1 MNNGQL
7 QLALRE
13 WRRHLT
19 HPLTFSALAG
29 VTLVLTLVGPFDT
42 NETLSAP
49 ERLTYW
55 ALLTGLGYVAGY
67 LISYGILRSKTSP
80 LQHVARVTVA
90 GISVGVAMCGLVL
103 TLNRLYFGRA
113 AWPDSMPAFLTT
125 IIAISLVVMVLIDT
139 FSRHFARQS
148 ESNTQI
154 NDPPALLSRLP
165 FDKRGPLVAISVE
178 DHYVRVRT
186 TKGEEMILL
195 RLSDAM
201 REVGETRG
209 AQVHRSHW
217 AAFDQ
222 VRSVTRKGDR
232 AILSMRHGDDI
243 PVSRANIAKIK
254 EVGLLP

>member
-19 HPLTFSALAG
+19 HPLTLSALAG

-55 ALLTGLGYVAGY
+55 ALLTGIGYLAGYV
-67 LISYGILRSKTSP
+67 ISYGILRRDVSAF
-80 LQHVARVTVA
+80 QHVVRLTIAGVA
-90 GISVGVAMCGLVL
+90 VGVAMCGLVL

-113 AWPDSMPAFLTT
+113 AWPENMLVFLTT
-125 IIAISLVVMVLIDT
+125 IIAISLVVIVLIDT
-139 FSRHFARQS
+139 FSRHFARQT
-148 ESNTQI
+148 ESSAQVS
-154 NDPPALLSRLP
+154 DPPAIRSRLP

-222 VRSVTRKGDR
+222 VRSVTREGDR